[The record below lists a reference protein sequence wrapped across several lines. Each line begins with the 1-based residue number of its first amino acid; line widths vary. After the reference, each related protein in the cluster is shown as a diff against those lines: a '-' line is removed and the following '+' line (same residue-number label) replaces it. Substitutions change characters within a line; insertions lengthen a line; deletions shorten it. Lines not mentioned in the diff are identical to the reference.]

1 VSKKSLR
8 NTKWRKVCGINM
20 VLNSKSGVRSLKLIL
35 PQQEDTVHDK
45 TEVFSVIIWLCLTV
59 PVKN

>member
-1 VSKKSLR
+1 MSKKRLR
-8 NTKWRKVCGINM
+8 NAKWRKVCGINM

-35 PQQEDTVHDK
+35 PQQADMVHDQ
-45 TEVFSVIIWLCLTV
+45 TEVFSVIIWLHLMV

>member
-1 VSKKSLR
+1 
-8 NTKWRKVCGINM
+8 M

-35 PQQEDTVHDK
+35 PQQADMVHDQ
-45 TEVFSVIIWLCLTV
+45 TEVFSVIIWLHLMV